1 MELVGESWV
10 GRVVVVSLRILV
22 NVLFSFFFVGTDLI
36 LLGRES
42 VSESWISKVVV
53 VSLKTFVNVLFCR
66 NGSIGL
72 EDFWILLEM
81 KSIGEFFWVWDGWV
95 YLRTFITV
103 LSLSFLQ
110 ERLLFLEIE
119 PVGESW
125 VSGVVVISL
134 RMFINV
140 FFFFSFL

>member
-1 MELVGESWV
+1 MF
-10 GRVVVVSLRILV
+10 V

-42 VSESWISKVVV
+42 VSESWISKVVI

-66 NGSIGL
+66 NGSFGL
-72 EDFWILLEM
+72 GDFWILLEM

-95 YLRTFITV
+95 SLRTFITV

-110 ERLLFLEIE
+110 ERLLLLEME

-125 VSGVVVISL
+125 VGRVVIISL

-140 FFFFSFL
+140 FFFFSFLYEWLLV